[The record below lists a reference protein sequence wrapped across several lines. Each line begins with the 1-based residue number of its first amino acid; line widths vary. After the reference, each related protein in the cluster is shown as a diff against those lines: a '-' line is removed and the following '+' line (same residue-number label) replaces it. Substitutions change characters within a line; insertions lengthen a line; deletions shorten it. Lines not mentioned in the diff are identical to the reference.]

1 MTTMTVNR
9 VVVKRSG
16 EKKIINVM
24 MAGRRWKK
32 RKMAKKEVRAP
43 IM

>member
-1 MTTMTVNR
+1 MTVNR
-9 VVVKRSG
+9 VVVNRSG
-16 EKKIINVM
+16 EKNIINVM

-32 RKMAKKEVRAP
+32 RKMDRKEIRAP